1 MCVAVRRPRT
11 LISMVVLIAPTLQ
24 RILNK
29 KVPKNRNKRPDIYR
43 AEQYG
48 KWETSDK
55 AGKRNKSKGVAQH
68 TPG

>member
-1 MCVAVRRPRT
+1 MCSSQETFNPDLYGSLDRPYVT
-11 LISMVVLIAPTLQ
+11 ENPE
-24 RILNK
+24 K
-29 KVPKNRNKRPDIYR
+29 KVPKNRYKRPDIYR
-43 AEQYG
+43 AEHYG